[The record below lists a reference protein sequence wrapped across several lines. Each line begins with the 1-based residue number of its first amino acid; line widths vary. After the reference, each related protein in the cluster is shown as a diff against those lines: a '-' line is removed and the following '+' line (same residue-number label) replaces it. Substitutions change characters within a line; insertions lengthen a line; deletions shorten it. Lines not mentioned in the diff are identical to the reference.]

1 MSERY
6 NIQRHHAR
14 GLRPESYSIQF
25 TNPTDAPSTTPRFPG
40 EGEARQWA
48 ERYLTAKDAGQI
60 QAARAATPPV
70 PEPAPRQARSTAA
83 RQVHRQA
90 AQVASLL
97 GLPMPAATTG
107 CYYCGLPLRNGQCGE
122 CG

>member
-6 NIQRHHAR
+6 NIQRHHAK

-25 TNPTDAPSTTPRFPG
+25 TDPAAAPPVAPHFPG

-48 ERYLTAKDAGQI
+48 ERYLAAKDAGQI
-60 QAARAATPPV
+60 QAARKTTPPAPQRARSAATP
-70 PEPAPRQARSTAA
+70 
-83 RQVHRQA
+83 QVHRQA
-90 AQVASLL
+90 AQVANLL
-97 GLPMPAATTG
+97 GLPAPAATTG
-107 CYYCGLPLRNGQCGE
+107 CYYCGLPLRNGQCRE